1 MPNGYD
7 FAQYQYDRQEPP
19 DPFEQDEPINLI
31 PEESEENENGK
42 S

>member
-1 MPNGYD
+1 MPNDYD

-19 DPFEQDEPINLI
+19 DPFEQKEPIDL
-31 PEESEENENGK
+31 EESEENENGK